1 MAMQPYATPIEKV
14 WYRVFR
20 VVCVGVLVFLML
32 PVLVIIPLSFNVS
45 SFLTY
50 PLDGF
55 SLRWYQEI
63 FNPSGPWMAALKNSL
78 IVAPLATLLAMVL
91 GTLAAVGLNRADF
104 PGKSLLL
111 ALLISPMVVPL
122 VIVAVGMYFF
132 FAQVGLLNSYAG
144 LVLAHTVLGVP
155 FVVITVNA
163 TLQGF
168 DPNQIRAG
176 ASLGAD
182 PLTVFFKVVLPQ
194 ILPGVAS
201 GGLFAFATS
210 FDEVVVAL
218 FIASPSERTLPM
230 QMFSGIR
237 ENISPAIAAMATI
250 LILLSVLLL
259 LVMEWLRR
267 RNEKLKAQND

>member
-1 MAMQPYATPIEKV
+1 MSLQPFATPIEKV
-14 WYRVFR
+14 WFWFFR
-20 VVCVGVLVFLML
+20 IFCAGVLLFLIL
-32 PVLVIIPLSFNVS
+32 PVLVIVPLSFNVS

-50 PLDGF
+50 PLEGF

-63 FNPSGPWMAALKNSL
+63 FSPNGPWLAALKNSL
-78 IVAPLATLLAMVL
+78 IIAPFATLLAMSL
-91 GTLAAVGLNRADF
+91 GTLAAVGLNKADF
-104 PGKSLLL
+104 PGKGLIL

-132 FAQVGLLNSYAG
+132 FAEVGLLNSFLG
-144 LVLAHTVLGVP
+144 LVLAHAVLGTP

-168 DPNQIRAG
+168 DHNQVRAG
-176 ASLGAD
+176 ASLGAN
-182 PLTVFFKVVLPQ
+182 PLQVFFKVVLPQ

-250 LILLSVLLL
+250 MIILSALLL
-259 LVMEWLRR
+259 LVMELLRR
-267 RNEKLKAQND
+267 RNENIKKQA

>member
-1 MAMQPYATPIEKV
+1 MALPPYASPLERV
-14 WYRVFR
+14 WFWVFR
-20 VVCVGVLVFLML
+20 TFCGLVLLFLIT
-32 PVLVIIPLSFNVS
+32 PVLVIIPLSFS
-45 SFLTY
+45 SGSFLTY
-50 PLDGF
+50 PLPGF

-63 FNPSGPWMAALKNSL
+63 FSAGPWLDSLKNSL
-78 IVAPLATLLAMVL
+78 IVAPLATLLAMAF
-91 GTLAAVGLNRADF
+91 GTLAAVGLNRAEF
-104 PGKSLLL
+104 PGKGLIL

-132 FAQVGLLNSYAG
+132 FAEVGLLNSYIG

-168 DPNQIRAG
+168 DFNQMRAG
-176 ASLGAD
+176 ASLGAN
-182 PLTVFFKVVLPQ
+182 PTRVFFDIVLPQ
-194 ILPGVAS
+194 ILPGVVS

-218 FIASPSERTLPM
+218 FIASPTERTLPI

-237 ENISPAIAAMATI
+237 ENISPAIAAMATV
-250 LILLSVLLL
+250 LILLSTLL
-259 LVMEWLRR
+259 LVTMELLRR
-267 RNEKLKAQND
+267 RSERLKGSVE

>member
-1 MAMQPYATPIEKV
+1 MSLQPYASTVEHV
-14 WYRVFR
+14 WFWTFR
-20 VVCVGVLVFLML
+20 IFCGFILAFLML
-32 PVLVIIPLSFNVS
+32 PVLVIIPLSFS
-45 SFLTY
+45 ADSFLTY
-50 PLDGF
+50 PINDF
-55 SLRWYQEI
+55 SLRWYREI
-63 FNPSGPWMAALKNSL
+63 FSPGPWVNSLKNSL
-78 IVAPLATLLAMVL
+78 IVAPLATILAMFF

-104 PGKSLLL
+104 PGKGLIL

-132 FAQVGLLNSYAG
+132 FAQLGLLNSYAG
-144 LVLAHTVLGVP
+144 LVIAHAVLGVP

-168 DPNQIRAG
+168 DYNQMRAG
-176 ASLGAD
+176 ASLGAS
-182 PLTVFFKVVLPQ
+182 PLRVFFTVVLPQ
-194 ILPGVAS
+194 IIPGVAS

-218 FIASPSERTLPM
+218 FIASPTERTLPI

-250 LILLSVLLL
+250 LILMSVALL
-259 LVMEWLRR
+259 LVMELLRR
-267 RNEKLKAQND
+267 RSEKLRGHA

>member
-1 MAMQPYATPIEKV
+1 MALPPYASPVERIWFWT
-14 WYRVFR
+14 FR
-20 VVCVGVLVFLML
+20 AFCGLVLLFLIT
-32 PVLVIIPLSFNVS
+32 PVLVIIPLSFS
-45 SFLTY
+45 SGSFLTY
-50 PLDGF
+50 PLPGL

-63 FNPSGPWMAALKNSL
+63 FSAGPWLDSLKNSL
-78 IVAPLATLLAMVL
+78 IVAPLATLLAMAF

-104 PGKSLLL
+104 PGKGVIL

-132 FAQVGLLNSYAG
+132 FAQVGLLNSYTG

-168 DPNQIRAG
+168 DFNQMRAG
-176 ASLGAD
+176 ASLGAS
-182 PLTVFFKVVLPQ
+182 PLRVFFTVVLPQ
-194 ILPGVAS
+194 IVPGVVS

-218 FIASPSERTLPM
+218 FIASPTERTLPI

-237 ENISPAIAAMATI
+237 ENISPAIAAMATV
-250 LILLSVLLL
+250 LIVLSTLL
-259 LVMEWLRR
+259 LVTMELLRR
-267 RNEKLKAQND
+267 RSERLKGEA

>member
-1 MAMQPYATPIEKV
+1 MSLQPFATPVEKV
-14 WYRVFR
+14 WFWAFR
-20 VVCVGVLVFLML
+20 IFCAGVLLFLIL
-32 PVLVIIPLSFNVS
+32 PVLVIVPLSFNVS

-50 PLDGF
+50 PLEGF

-63 FNPSGPWMAALKNSL
+63 FSPNGPWLAALKNSL
-78 IVAPLATLLAMVL
+78 IVAPFATLLAMSL
-91 GTLAAVGLNRADF
+91 GTLAAVGLNKADF
-104 PGKSLLL
+104 PGKGLIL

-132 FAQVGLLNSYAG
+132 FAQVGLLNSFFG
-144 LVLAHTVLGVP
+144 LVLAHAVLGTP

-168 DPNQIRAG
+168 DHNQVRAG
-176 ASLGAD
+176 ASLGAN
-182 PLTVFFKVVLPQ
+182 PLQVFFKVVLPQ

-250 LILLSVLLL
+250 MIILSALLL
-259 LVMEWLRR
+259 LVMELLRR
-267 RNEKLKAQND
+267 RNETIKKQA

>member
-1 MAMQPYATPIEKV
+1 MALPPYASPVEKL
-14 WYRVFR
+14 WFWMFRGSCGLILLFLIAPVF
-20 VVCVGVLVFLML
+20 
-32 PVLVIIPLSFNVS
+32 VIIPLSFS
-45 SFLTY
+45 SGSFLTY
-50 PLDGF
+50 PLPGF
-55 SLRWYQEI
+55 SFRWYEEI
-63 FNPSGPWMAALKNSL
+63 FSAGPWMDSLKNSL
-78 IVAPLATLLAMVL
+78 IVAPLATLLAMTF

-104 PGKSLLL
+104 PGKGLIL

-132 FAQVGLLNSYAG
+132 FAQVGLLNSYTG

-168 DPNQIRAG
+168 DFNQMRAG
-176 ASLGAD
+176 ASLGAN
-182 PLTVFFKVVLPQ
+182 PVRVFFTVVLPQ
-194 ILPGVAS
+194 IVPGMVS

-218 FIASPSERTLPM
+218 FIASPTERTLPI

-250 LILLSVLLL
+250 LILLSTLLL
-259 LVMEWLRR
+259 ITMEFLRR
-267 RNEKLKAQND
+267 RSERLKAAP

>member
-1 MAMQPYATPIEKV
+1 MSLQPYASPIERI
-14 WYRVFR
+14 WFWVFR
-20 VVCVGVLVFLML
+20 VFCGLILVFLMI
-32 PVLVIIPLSFNVS
+32 PVLVIIPLSFSDS

-50 PLDGF
+50 PIQGF
-55 SLRWYQEI
+55 SLRWYEQI
-63 FNPSGPWMAALKNSL
+63 FSAGPWMDSLKNSL
-78 IVAPLATLLAMVL
+78 IVAPLATLLAMIF

-104 PGKSLLL
+104 PGKGLIL

-132 FAQVGLLNSYAG
+132 FANLGLLNSYTG
-144 LVLAHTVLGVP
+144 LVIAHAVLGVP

-168 DPNQIRAG
+168 DYNQMRAG
-176 ASLGAD
+176 ASLGAS
-182 PLTVFFKVVLPQ
+182 PLRVFFTVVLPQ
-194 ILPGVAS
+194 IIPGVAS

-218 FIASPSERTLPM
+218 FIASPTERTLPI

-250 LILLSVLLL
+250 LILMSVVLL
-259 LVMEWLRR
+259 LVMELLRR
-267 RNEKLKAQND
+267 RSEKMRSHS

>member
-1 MAMQPYATPIEKV
+1 MSLQPFATPIEKA
-14 WYRVFR
+14 WYWTFR
-20 VVCVGVLVFLML
+20 IFCAGVLVFLIL
-32 PVLVIIPLSFNVS
+32 PVLVIVPLSFNVS

-63 FNPSGPWMAALKNSL
+63 FDPNGPWLAALKNSL
-78 IVAPLATLLAMVL
+78 IVAPFATLLAMTL
-91 GTLAAVGLNRADF
+91 GTLAAVGLNKADF
-104 PGKSLLL
+104 PGKGLIL

-132 FAQVGLLNSYAG
+132 FAEVGLLNSFLG
-144 LVLAHTVLGVP
+144 LVLAHAVLGTP

-168 DPNQIRAG
+168 DHNQVRAG
-176 ASLGAD
+176 ASLGAN
-182 PLTVFFKVVLPQ
+182 PLRVFFKVVLPQ

-250 LILLSVLLL
+250 MIILSALLL
-259 LVMEWLRR
+259 LVMELLRR
-267 RNEKLKAQND
+267 RNENIKKQA

>member
-1 MAMQPYATPIEKV
+1 MALPPYASPVEKL
-14 WYRVFR
+14 WFWTFR
-20 VVCVGVLVFLML
+20 VLCGLVLLFLIT
-32 PVLVIIPLSFNVS
+32 PVLVIIPLSFS
-45 SFLTY
+45 SGSFLTY
-50 PLDGF
+50 PLPGF
-55 SLRWYQEI
+55 SLRWYEAI
-63 FNPSGPWMAALKNSL
+63 FDSSGPWLAALQNSL
-78 IVAPLATLLAMVL
+78 IVAPLATLLAMSL

-104 PGKSLLL
+104 PGKGLIL

-132 FAQVGLLNSYAG
+132 FAQVGLLNSYTG

-168 DPNQIRAG
+168 DFNQVRAG
-176 ASLGAD
+176 ASLGAS
-182 PLTVFFKVVLPQ
+182 PLRVFFTVVLPQ
-194 ILPGVAS
+194 ILPGVIS

-218 FIASPSERTLPM
+218 FIASPTERTLPI

-250 LILLSVLLL
+250 LILLSTLLL
-259 LVMEWLRR
+259 ITMELLRR
-267 RNEKLKAQND
+267 RSERLKGSVE

>member
-1 MAMQPYATPIEKV
+1 MSLQPFATPVEKV
-14 WYRVFR
+14 WFWAFR
-20 VVCVGVLVFLML
+20 IFCAGVLLFLIL
-32 PVLVIIPLSFNVS
+32 PVLVIVPLSFNVS

-50 PLDGF
+50 PLEGF

-63 FNPSGPWMAALKNSL
+63 FSPNGPWLAALKSSL
-78 IVAPLATLLAMVL
+78 IVAPFATLLAMSL
-91 GTLAAVGLNRADF
+91 GTLAAVGLNKADF
-104 PGKSLLL
+104 PGKGLIL

-132 FAQVGLLNSYAG
+132 FAEVGLLNSFFG
-144 LVLAHTVLGVP
+144 LVLAHAVLGTP

-168 DPNQIRAG
+168 DHNQVRAG
-176 ASLGAD
+176 ASLGAN
-182 PLTVFFKVVLPQ
+182 PLQVFFKVVLPQ

-250 LILLSVLLL
+250 MIILSALLL
-259 LVMEWLRR
+259 LIMELLRR
-267 RNEKLKAQND
+267 RNEAIKKQA

>member
-1 MAMQPYATPIEKV
+1 MALPPYASPVEKLWFWIFRGSCGLV
-14 WYRVFR
+14 LLFLIAPVF
-20 VVCVGVLVFLML
+20 
-32 PVLVIIPLSFNVS
+32 VIIPLSFS
-45 SFLTY
+45 SGSFLTY
-50 PLDGF
+50 PLPGF
-55 SLRWYQEI
+55 SLRWYEEI
-63 FNPSGPWMAALKNSL
+63 FSDGPWMESLKNSL
-78 IVAPLATLLAMVL
+78 IVAPLATLLAMTF

-104 PGKSLLL
+104 PGKGLIL

-132 FAQVGLLNSYAG
+132 FAQVGLLNSYTG

-168 DPNQIRAG
+168 DFNQMRAG
-176 ASLGAD
+176 ASLGAS
-182 PLTVFFKVVLPQ
+182 PVRVFFTVVLPQ
-194 ILPGVAS
+194 IVPGMVS

-218 FIASPSERTLPM
+218 FIASPTERTLPI

-250 LILLSVLLL
+250 LILLSTLLL
-259 LVMEWLRR
+259 ITMEFLRR
-267 RNEKLKAQND
+267 RSERLKAAP

>member
-1 MAMQPYATPIEKV
+1 MALPPYASPIEKV
-14 WYRVFR
+14 WFWVFR
-20 VVCVGVLVFLML
+20 GVCGLVLLFLIA
-32 PVLVIIPLSFNVS
+32 PVLVIIPLSFSSS

-50 PLDGF
+50 PLPGF
-55 SLRWYQEI
+55 SLRWYEAI
-63 FNPSGPWMAALKNSL
+63 FSSGPWMNSLKNSL
-78 IVAPLATLLAMVL
+78 IVAPLATLLAMTF

-104 PGKSLLL
+104 PGKGLII

-168 DPNQIRAG
+168 DFNQVRAG
-176 ASLGAD
+176 ASLGAN
-182 PLTVFFKVVLPQ
+182 PLRVFFTVVLPQ
-194 ILPGVAS
+194 IVPGVVS

-218 FIASPSERTLPM
+218 FIASPTERTLPI

-250 LILLSVLLL
+250 LILLSTLMLIT
-259 LVMEWLRR
+259 MELLRR
-267 RNEKLKAQND
+267 RSERLKGAL

>member
-1 MAMQPYATPIEKV
+1 MSLQPFATPVEKV
-14 WYRVFR
+14 WFWAFR
-20 VVCVGVLVFLML
+20 ILCGGVLLFLIL
-32 PVLVIIPLSFNVS
+32 PVLVIVPLSFNVS

-63 FNPSGPWMAALKNSL
+63 FSPNGPWLAALKNSL
-78 IVAPLATLLAMVL
+78 IVAPFATLLAMSL
-91 GTLAAVGLNRADF
+91 GTLAAVGLNKADF
-104 PGKSLLL
+104 PGKGLIL

-132 FAQVGLLNSYAG
+132 FAQVGLLNSFFG
-144 LVLAHTVLGVP
+144 LVLAHAVLGTP

-168 DPNQIRAG
+168 DHNQVRAG
-176 ASLGAD
+176 ASLGAN
-182 PLTVFFKVVLPQ
+182 PLQVFFKVVLPQ

-250 LILLSVLLL
+250 MIILSALLL
-259 LVMEWLRR
+259 LIMELLRR
-267 RNEKLKAQND
+267 RNENIKKQA

>member
-1 MAMQPYATPIEKV
+1 MSLQPFATPVEKV
-14 WYRVFR
+14 WFWAFR
-20 VVCVGVLVFLML
+20 IFCAGVLLFLIL
-32 PVLVIIPLSFNVS
+32 PVLVIVPLSFNVS

-50 PLDGF
+50 PLEGF

-63 FNPSGPWMAALKNSL
+63 FSPNGPWLAALKNSL
-78 IVAPLATLLAMVL
+78 IVAPFATLLAISL
-91 GTLAAVGLNRADF
+91 GTLAAVGLNKADF
-104 PGKSLLL
+104 PGKGLIL

-132 FAQVGLLNSYAG
+132 FAEVGLLNSFFG
-144 LVLAHTVLGVP
+144 LVLAHAVLGTP
-155 FVVITVNA
+155 FVVISVNA

-168 DPNQIRAG
+168 DHNQVRAG
-176 ASLGAD
+176 ASLGAN
-182 PLTVFFKVVLPQ
+182 PLQVFFKVVLPQ

-250 LILLSVLLL
+250 MIILSALLL
-259 LVMEWLRR
+259 LIMELLRR
-267 RNEKLKAQND
+267 RNENIKKQA

>member
-1 MAMQPYATPIEKV
+1 MSLQPFATPAEKV
-14 WYRVFR
+14 WYWVFR
-20 VVCVGVLVFLML
+20 LLCGGVLVFLML
-32 PVLVIIPLSFNVS
+32 PVLVIIPLSFNAG
-45 SFLTY
+45 SFLTF
-50 PLDGF
+50 PPDGF

-63 FNPSGPWMAALKNSL
+63 FNPSGPWLAALKNSL
-78 IVAPLATLLAMVL
+78 IVAPFATLLAMIL

-104 PGKSLLL
+104 PGKGLLL

-132 FAQVGLLNSYAG
+132 FARTGLLNSHLG
-144 LVLAHTVLGVP
+144 LILAHAALGVP

-168 DPNQIRAG
+168 DHNQVRAG
-176 ASLGAD
+176 ASLGAS
-182 PLTVFFKVVLPQ
+182 PLQVFFKVVLPQ

-237 ENISPAIAAMATI
+237 ENISPAIAAMATL
-250 LILLSVLLL
+250 LIVMSVLLL
-259 LVMEWLRR
+259 LVMELLRR
-267 RNEKLKAQND
+267 RSEKLKARI

>member
-1 MAMQPYATPIEKV
+1 MSLQPFATPIEKV
-14 WYRVFR
+14 WYWAFR
-20 VVCVGVLVFLML
+20 IFCAGILFFLML
-32 PVLVIIPLSFNVS
+32 PVLVIVPLSFNS
-45 SFLTY
+45 GSFLTY

-55 SLRWYQEI
+55 SLRWYEEI
-63 FNPSGPWMAALKNSL
+63 FNPQGPWLVALKNSMV
-78 IVAPLATLLAMVL
+78 VAPFATLLAMIL

-104 PGKSLLL
+104 PGKGLLL

-132 FAQVGLLNSYAG
+132 FAQTGLLNSYTG
-144 LVLAHTVLGVP
+144 LILAHAALGVP

-168 DPNQIRAG
+168 DHNQVRAG
-176 ASLGAD
+176 ASLGAN
-182 PLTVFFKVVLPQ
+182 PLQVFFKVVLPQ

-250 LILLSVLLL
+250 LIVMSALLL
-259 LVMEWLRR
+259 FVMELLRR
-267 RNEKLKAQND
+267 RNERLKS

>member
-1 MAMQPYATPIEKV
+1 MALPPYASPIEKV
-14 WYRVFR
+14 WFWVFR
-20 VVCVGVLVFLML
+20 GFCGLVLLFLIT
-32 PVLVIIPLSFNVS
+32 PVLVIIPLSFSSS

-50 PLDGF
+50 PLPGF
-55 SLRWYQEI
+55 SLRWYAAI
-63 FNPSGPWMAALKNSL
+63 FDTSGPWMGALKNSL
-78 IVAPLATLLAMVL
+78 IVAPLATLLAMTF

-104 PGKSLLL
+104 PGKGLII

-168 DPNQIRAG
+168 DFNQVRAG
-176 ASLGAD
+176 ASLGAN
-182 PLTVFFKVVLPQ
+182 PLRVFFTIILPQ
-194 ILPGVAS
+194 IVPGVVS

-218 FIASPSERTLPM
+218 FIASPTERTLPI

-250 LILLSVLLL
+250 LILMSTLL
-259 LVMEWLRR
+259 LVTMELLRR
-267 RNEKLKAQND
+267 RSERLKGAI

>member
-1 MAMQPYATPIEKV
+1 MALPPYASPVEKL
-14 WYRVFR
+14 WFWTFR
-20 VVCVGVLVFLML
+20 MFCGLVLLFLIT
-32 PVLVIIPLSFNVS
+32 PVLVIIPLSFS
-45 SFLTY
+45 SGSFLTY
-50 PLDGF
+50 PLPGF
-55 SLRWYQEI
+55 SLRWYEAI
-63 FNPSGPWMAALKNSL
+63 FDTSGPWLAALKNSL
-78 IVAPLATLLAMVL
+78 IVAPLATLLAMGL

-104 PGKSLLL
+104 PGKGLIL

-132 FAQVGLLNSYAG
+132 FAQVGLLNSYTG

-168 DPNQIRAG
+168 DFNQVRAG
-176 ASLGAD
+176 ASLGAS
-182 PLTVFFKVVLPQ
+182 PLRVFFTVVLPQ
-194 ILPGVAS
+194 ILPGVIS

-218 FIASPSERTLPM
+218 FIASPTERTLPI

-250 LILLSVLLL
+250 LILLSTLL
-259 LVMEWLRR
+259 LVTMELLRR
-267 RNEKLKAQND
+267 RSERLKGSVE

>member
-1 MAMQPYATPIEKV
+1 MSLQPFATPIEKV
-14 WYRVFR
+14 WYWAFR
-20 VVCVGVLVFLML
+20 IFCAGILFFLML
-32 PVLVIIPLSFNVS
+32 PVLVIVPLSFNS
-45 SFLTY
+45 GSFLTY

-55 SLRWYQEI
+55 SLRWYEEI
-63 FNPSGPWMAALKNSL
+63 FNSQGPWLAALKNSMV
-78 IVAPLATLLAMVL
+78 VAPFATLLAMIL
-91 GTLAAVGLNRADF
+91 GTVAAVGLNRADF
-104 PGKSLLL
+104 PGKGLLL

-132 FAQVGLLNSYAG
+132 FAQIGLLNSYTG
-144 LVLAHTVLGVP
+144 LILAHAALGVP

-168 DPNQIRAG
+168 DHNQVRAG
-176 ASLGAD
+176 ASLGAN
-182 PLTVFFKVVLPQ
+182 PLQVFFKVVLPQ

-250 LILLSVLLL
+250 LIVMSALLL
-259 LVMEWLRR
+259 LVMELLRR
-267 RNEKLKAQND
+267 RNERLKS

>member
-1 MAMQPYATPIEKV
+1 MSLQPFATPIEKA
-14 WYRVFR
+14 WYWTFRVF
-20 VVCVGVLVFLML
+20 CAGILFFLML
-32 PVLVIIPLSFNVS
+32 PVLVIVPLSFNS
-45 SFLTY
+45 GSFLTY

-63 FNPSGPWMAALKNSL
+63 LNPQGPWLAALKNSM
-78 IVAPLATLLAMVL
+78 IVAPFATLLAMIL

-104 PGKSLLL
+104 PGKGLLL

-132 FAQVGLLNSYAG
+132 FAQAGLLNSYTG
-144 LVLAHTVLGVP
+144 LILAHAALGVP

-168 DPNQIRAG
+168 DHNQVRAG
-176 ASLGAD
+176 ASLGAN
-182 PLTVFFKVVLPQ
+182 PIQVFFKVVLPQ

-237 ENISPAIAAMATI
+237 ENISPAIAAMATL
-250 LILLSVLLL
+250 LIVMSALLL
-259 LVMEWLRR
+259 LVMELLRR
-267 RNEKLKAQND
+267 RNERLKSQA

>member
-1 MAMQPYATPIEKV
+1 MALPPYASPVEKLWFWIFRGSCGLV
-14 WYRVFR
+14 LLFLIAPVF
-20 VVCVGVLVFLML
+20 
-32 PVLVIIPLSFNVS
+32 VIIPLSFS
-45 SFLTY
+45 SGSFLTY
-50 PLDGF
+50 PLPGF
-55 SLRWYQEI
+55 SLRWYEEI
-63 FNPSGPWMAALKNSL
+63 FSDGPWMESLKNSL
-78 IVAPLATLLAMVL
+78 IVAPLATLLAMTF

-104 PGKSLLL
+104 PGKGLIL

-132 FAQVGLLNSYAG
+132 FAQVGLLNSYTG

-168 DPNQIRAG
+168 DFNQMRAG
-176 ASLGAD
+176 ASLGAN
-182 PLTVFFKVVLPQ
+182 PVRVFFTVVLPQ
-194 ILPGVAS
+194 IVPGMVS

-218 FIASPSERTLPM
+218 FIASPTERTLPI

-250 LILLSVLLL
+250 LILLSTLLL
-259 LVMEWLRR
+259 ITMEFLRR
-267 RNEKLKAQND
+267 RSERLKAAP

>member
-1 MAMQPYATPIEKV
+1 MALQPYASPVEKI
-14 WYRVFR
+14 WHWFLRVF
-20 VVCVGVLVFLML
+20 CGLVLTFLML
-32 PVLVIIPLSFNVS
+32 PVLVIVPLSFNS
-45 SFLTY
+45 GSFLTY

-63 FNPSGPWMAALKNSL
+63 FNPHGPWLAALKNSL
-78 IVAPLATLLAMVL
+78 VVAPFATLLSMVL

-104 PGKSLLL
+104 PGKGLIL

-132 FAQVGLLNSYAG
+132 FAQVGLLNSYLG
-144 LVLAHTVLGVP
+144 LILAHTVLGVP

-168 DPNQIRAG
+168 DFNQVRAG
-176 ASLGAD
+176 ASLGAN
-182 PLTVFFKVVLPQ
+182 PLSVFFKVVLPQ

-218 FIASPSERTLPM
+218 FIASPSERTLPI

-237 ENISPAIAAMATI
+237 ENISPAIAAMATLMI
-250 LILLSVLLL
+250 ALAVVLL
-259 LVMEWLRR
+259 LVMELLRR
-267 RNEKLKAQND
+267 RNERFKAEV

>member
-1 MAMQPYATPIEKV
+1 MALPPYASPIERI
-14 WYRVFR
+14 WFWVFR
-20 VVCVGVLVFLML
+20 LFCGLVLLFLLL
-32 PVLVIIPLSFNVS
+32 PVLVIIPLSFS
-45 SFLTY
+45 SGSFLTY
-50 PLDGF
+50 PLPGF
-55 SLRWYQEI
+55 SLRWYQAI
-63 FNPSGPWMAALKNSL
+63 FSSGPWMSALKNSL
-78 IVAPLATLLAMVL
+78 IVAPLATLLAMVF

-104 PGKSLLL
+104 PGKGLII

-132 FAQVGLLNSYAG
+132 FAKIGLLNSYTG
-144 LVLAHTVLGVP
+144 LVLAHAVLGVP

-168 DPNQIRAG
+168 DFNQVRAG
-176 ASLGAD
+176 ASLGAN
-182 PLTVFFKVVLPQ
+182 PLRVFFTVVLPQ
-194 ILPGVAS
+194 IVPGVAS

-259 LVMEWLRR
+259 VVMELLRR
-267 RNEKLKAQND
+267 RAERISGAA